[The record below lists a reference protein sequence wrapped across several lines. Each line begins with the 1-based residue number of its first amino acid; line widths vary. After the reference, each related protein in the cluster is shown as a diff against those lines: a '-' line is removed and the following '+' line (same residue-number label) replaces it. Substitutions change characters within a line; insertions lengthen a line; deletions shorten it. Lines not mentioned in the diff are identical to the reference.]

1 MKSPIEPTKQDELDA
16 VLQTLDKEVAR
27 LEAMDVHTILECWN
41 LVDWRKRKNAL
52 KGAYHKI
59 SRRNKV

>member
-1 MKSPIEPTKQDELDA
+1 MKPPIEPTKQDELNA

-41 LVDWRKRKNAL
+41 LIDWRKRKNAL

-59 SRRNKV
+59 NRRNKV

>member
-1 MKSPIEPTKQDELDA
+1 MKTPVEPTKQDELNA

-52 KGAYHKI
+52 KSAYHKI